1 MTDLQNQIETYL
13 RETSIPVDVDDL
25 VARLESEFRT
35 DMYRKRV
42 WLRRR
47 PAVAFAATALAVLLI
62 GVPLLVFGVFSPTP
76 VSEVPVTT
84 PTTPEPVTP
93 TTEALPTTTTST
105 APVPAPAE
113 PVSGEWTTFGVAE
126 GLPGTP
132 IDAVAVDSSGGVWV
146 LAHTDDPTIAQLY
159 SMDPD
164 TRVFEAR
171 GEPLQLAG
179 EWLALWMETTPTG
192 VIVALGESEEWGE
205 RLLQWDDE
213 GWHELTREHD
223 LPVLDMSIA
232 QRSADGDV
240 RVAGYTTDFGPAI
253 IDITSDGVTHAVA
266 PDGAWGGGGPSVFTM
281 RQGVLAMGPDGR
293 SWFSDSES
301 SIAAFGDDG
310 YEVYNAGTESG
321 CCFVP
326 LAADQNGV
334 WAYLGSSLGR
344 YDLDGW
350 RAEISVPLTHGDEVS
365 TIVAT
370 ADGAIWVLGRYRLAR
385 FVPGK
390 SDGEGQSTWTIYSGS
405 EARSAGLPLTTFQT
419 TVIREGDVVW
429 VANWSNGL
437 SVWLHDG
444 HEWAQVDIPD
454 GIDQEDTGFRQNT
467 VAASS
472 TGIWVATSTGVATF
486 ERSP

>member
-84 PTTPEPVTP
+84 QTAPEPVTP
-93 TTEALPTTTTST
+93 TTEALTTTTTST
-105 APVPAPAE
+105 APVPAPAA

-132 IDAVAVDSSGGVWV
+132 IDTVALDAAGSVWV
-146 LAHTDDPTIAQLY
+146 LAHTDDPMAAQLY
-159 SMDPD
+159 SMDAG
-164 TRVFEAR
+164 TLIFEAR

-179 EWLALWMETTPTG
+179 EWLTLWMETTPTG
-192 VIVALGESEEWGE
+192 VVVALGESEEAGE

-213 GWHELTREHD
+213 GWHELSREHD

-232 QRSADGDV
+232 QRSSDGDV
-240 RVAGYTTDFGPAI
+240 RVAGYTADFGPAI
-253 IDITSDGVTHAVA
+253 IDIAADGVTYAVA
-266 PDGAWGGGGPSVFTM
+266 PKDAWGGGGPGVFTV
-281 RQGVLAMGPDGR
+281 RQAVLPIGPDGR

-310 YEVYNAGTESG
+310 YEVYNADTESG
-321 CCFVP
+321 CCYVP
-326 LAADQNGV
+326 LTADEDAV
-334 WAYLGSSLGR
+334 WAYFGPRLGR
-344 YDLDGW
+344 YDLDGL
-350 RAEISVPLTHGDEVS
+350 RVDVSAPLSHGDDVS

-370 ADGAIWVLGRYRLAR
+370 ADGAIWVLGRYRVAR
-385 FVPGK
+385 FAPGK
-390 SDGEGQSTWTIYSGS
+390 SDGEGKNTWTIYSNS
-405 EARSAGLPLTTFQT
+405 EARAAGLPLVTFQT
-419 TVIREGDVVW
+419 TVIREGDTVW

-437 SVWLHDG
+437 SVWLHNG

-454 GIDQEDTGFRQNT
+454 TIDQEDTGFRQNT
-467 VAASS
+467 VEASNS
-472 TGIWVATSTGVATF
+472 VLWVATSTGVAEFHTT
-486 ERSP
+486 P